1 MSNQAEPILLYEGNK
16 SVLIDESI
24 LPACVENLSFEFRH
38 GGQDVR
44 HTKTEHHVKMFQ
56 GKSETIVKS
65 STLRMRKW
73 RAIQKNREKERV
85 RDNAR
90 KRAARSK
97 GTRTPSTGKSA
108 SLGAR
113 VSRDNDTTFLS
124 RGPFLVAT
132 ESERGRFDKMFK
144 QSEGTY
150 RMTHFFTYKISS
162 TFVHEF
168 NFPGKETWS
177 VKGSLIQSVP
187 ALVRESRGNKRM
199 LILPRP
205 S

>member
-1 MSNQAEPILLYEGNK
+1 MSNQVQPIFLYNGNK
-16 SVLIDESI
+16 SVLIDESL

-38 GGQDVR
+38 GGQNVW
-44 HTKTEHHVKMFQ
+44 HTKTEHHVKVFQ

-97 GTRTPSTGKSA
+97 GTKTPSTGKSA

-113 VSRDNDTTFLS
+113 VSRDIDTTFLS

-132 ESERGRFDKMFK
+132 ESERGRFDKVLK

-150 RMTHFFTYKISS
+150 RMTHFFTYKIPAHLFMNSI
-162 TFVHEF
+162 FL
-168 NFPGKETWS
+168 GK
-177 VKGSLIQSVP
+177 K
-187 ALVRESRGNKRM
+187 RGLLRVLWYNVF
-199 LILPRP
+199 LH
-205 S
+205 